1 MPLLWGIVTEIKCNI
16 FGRVWLLKNFF
27 FFFSNA
33 YISVNTI
40 FECCY
45 FFFWLRRR
53 PSIKYVRKWG
63 NGEGSSKMFTGAYRE
78 RGVEKLVIRYLRTK
92 SMAPNKF
99 CWIFFV
105 HWFSKVHYSVTASN
119 KNVHWTKNEVFH

>member
-27 FFFSNA
+27 FFF
-33 YISVNTI
+33 
-40 FECCY
+40 ECLY
-45 FFFWLRRR
+45 FSEYDIRMLLFVFWLRKR
-53 PSIKYVRKWG
+53 PSIKYVRNWG
-63 NGEGSSKMFTGAYRE
+63 NGEGSSKIFTGAYRE
-78 RGVEKLVIRYLRTK
+78 RGVEKLVIRYLCTK

-105 HWFSKVHYSVTASN
+105 HWFSKVHYSVTARN

>member
-16 FGRVWLLKNFF
+16 FGRVWLLKIFF
-27 FFFSNA
+27 FFF
-33 YISVNTI
+33 
-40 FECCY
+40 ECLY
-45 FFFWLRRR
+45 FSEYDIRMLLFVFWLRKR
-53 PSIKYVRKWG
+53 PSIKYVRNWG

-78 RGVEKLVIRYLRTK
+78 RGVEKLVIRYLCTK